1 MAETYSGGITLTW
14 PSAGEVDWV
23 AVYRSFARTIS
34 DHDHT
39 GGGRGTKISGSA
51 LTVDAFT
58 GASIRLD
65 FNEWLRSRNENNT
78 ADVNVLRITTG
89 NELEIG
95 PVVNATTVNVETLN
109 ADTLG
114 IAEVVVD
121 KLFVNTSSIVT
132 PYSAI
137 IANTGDAE
145 TALQLIAPAGRLNFR
160 LDANAVSGSAIT
172 IDYYNENFL
181 VFSQSVSAF
190 GIMSISGDLVPV
202 LDGIRSLGAFD
213 KYFGAVYTNSISAKT
228 LLNTAI
234 GGTTFTRLDDTGD
247 YFPATATQD
256 LGITANPWRTVY
268 TSNVTATTD
277 LNFNTNGALR
287 ATIGGSGWFYPA
299 VTSSQDLGTTSN
311 RWRTLWVDSISGPTW
326 SNFSSAP
333 ALTSGGGGALTSG
346 TITIHRY
353 LQIGKMVHFYAG
365 GQFTPAGA
373 AVTSL
378 LMTLPGFSLTT
389 IGYLNGFCTA
399 VDNSDNS
406 FALGYWVY
414 SNASTIRIRFFTK
427 NFSSTEGLQDFIIS
441 GTVEVT

>member
-1 MAETYSGGITLTW
+1 
-14 PSAGEVDWV
+14 
-23 AVYRSFARTIS
+23 
-34 DHDHT
+34 
-39 GGGRGTKISGSA
+39 
-51 LTVDAFT
+51 VDAFT

-78 ADVNVLRITTG
+78 ADINILRITTG

-95 PVVNATTVNVETLN
+95 PVINATTVNVETLN

-121 KLFVNTSSIVT
+121 KLFVNTPSIVT

-172 IDYYNENFL
+172 IDYYNEGFS

-202 LDGIRSLGAFD
+202 LSGIKSLGALGN
-213 KYFGAVYTNSISAKT
+213 YFHTVYTNNITAET
-228 LLNTAI
+228 LLNTKI

-326 SNFSSAP
+326 TAWTPVFVPDA
-333 ALTSGGGGALTSG
+333 GAMLAT
-346 TITIHRY
+346 TIDFARY
-353 LQIGKMVHFYAG
+353 IQIGKLVIFRMQVAVSKSGADGYNWVVDMPPSLSILDGSNGTFSAHNFGNNQLYVGRWSRSTGTKIKITLFENINIPTANLHK
-365 GQFTPAGA
+365 FTA
-373 AVTSL
+373 
-378 LMTLPGFSLTT
+378 
-389 IGYLNGFCTA
+389 
-399 VDNSDNS
+399 
-406 FALGYWVY
+406 
-414 SNASTIRIRFFTK
+414 
-427 NFSSTEGLQDFIIS
+427 TEGALYYFIS
-441 GTVEVT
+441 GTLEVA